1 MCKIF
6 SKGSQRLYRDED
18 DACDQEERR
27 LGEWNGYESH
37 CLCKAVPLNLKI
49 SDVDMAIEAKHK
61 ERQRAE
67 RSLRKEGERNSVRGS
82 RLFAKTENVGFMVN
96 HY

>member
-27 LGEWNGYESH
+27 LGERNGYESH

-49 SDVDMAIEAKHK
+49 SDVDTYGH
-61 ERQRAE
+61 
-67 RSLRKEGERNSVRGS
+67 
-82 RLFAKTENVGFMVN
+82 
-96 HY
+96 